1 MSMIFLATGTCQL
14 GVTRRDKDGNI
25 KEESQAQF
33 IEDDTG
39 GSVAVGVMDP
49 QTKEIK
55 EDTVSIYGD
64 WQAADYLREVLEHI
78 NPKRAINIP
87 DFKAIIQAAYRE
99 DGCSLVCDYC
109 SSLNCMNCVVKEWM
123 EELE

>member
-14 GVTRRDKDGNI
+14 GVIRRDKDGHI
-25 KEESQAQF
+25 VEESPAQF
-33 IEDDTG
+33 IEDDIG
-39 GSVAVGVMDP
+39 GSVAVGEIDP
-49 QTKEIK
+49 QTKEVK
-55 EDTVSIYGD
+55 ENTVSIYGD

-78 NPKRAINIP
+78 NPRRAINIP

-109 SSLNCMNCVVKEWM
+109 KGLNCMDCIVKEWLEEM
-123 EELE
+123 E

>member
-14 GVTRRDKDGNI
+14 GMTRRDKDGNI
-25 KEESQAQF
+25 IEETQPRF
-33 IEDDTG
+33 VWDDSG

-55 EDTVSIYGD
+55 ENTVSIYGD
-64 WQAADYLREVLEHI
+64 WQAADYLREVLERI

-123 EELE
+123 EEEI

>member
-25 KEESQAQF
+25 VEESQARF
-33 IEDDTG
+33 VLDDAG
-39 GSVAVGVMDP
+39 GSVAVGEIDP
-49 QTKEIK
+49 QTKEVK
-55 EDTVSIYGD
+55 ENTVSIYGD
-64 WQAADYLREVLEHI
+64 WQAADYMQEVLEHI
-78 NPKRAINIP
+78 KPRRAINIP

-109 SSLNCMNCVVKEWM
+109 KGLNCMDCIVKEWL
-123 EELE
+123 EEEV

>member
-14 GVTRRDKDGNI
+14 GVIRRDKDGHI
-25 KEESQAQF
+25 VEESMAQF
-33 IEDDTG
+33 IEDDIG
-39 GSVAVGVMDP
+39 GSVAVGEIDP
-49 QTKEIK
+49 QTKEVK
-55 EDTVSIYGD
+55 ESTVSIYGD

-78 NPKRAINIP
+78 NPRRAINIP

-109 SSLNCMNCVVKEWM
+109 KGLNCMDCIVKEWL
-123 EELE
+123 EEET